1 MTFPKLLAF
10 VRERLIYVWIVSIGL
25 WMSWWGWLLL
35 TTMGVLVDDEKVFTD
50 HMAFYSGARL
60 ISEGRGEILYDY
72 EQLGYEQRKFV
83 GHDDGKH
90 SLTAIRNP
98 PFYFLLYLPTAGLPY
113 LASFWIWSIVS
124 LLMLYL
130 GFRLLEVERP
140 LLAMAWATSFYAVF
154 TTISFG
160 QNTLLSFAILC
171 GVYWCL
177 KRDYKISA
185 GMLAGLLSFKPTV
198 MLGLLIWW
206 LLGVRRYWRCWLG
219 LALTGG
225 ILLAIT
231 LLFVRKEFEIFLA
244 KLGEI
249 AAYDL
254 DDFYNH
260 HTMRAFWAYLFGYD
274 KPLGLKFGAA
284 TSLVLTVAFVF
295 FWYRHRDSLTNLF
308 GGAVYFTLL
317 ASPHAL
323 VYEWS
328 LILIPAVLWW
338 REYPEN
344 RDRWLI
350 LYAVPWLV
358 LLVGTQAAK
367 YQSQWFGGFAIH
379 FSPLILTIM
388 GFVFA
393 RELDRLSTPKPVATV
408 E

>member
-1 MTFPKLLAF
+1 MTFPKVLAF

-35 TTMGVLVDDEKVFTD
+35 TTMGVLADEDKVFTD

-72 EQLGYEQRKFV
+72 AQLGLEQRKFV
-83 GHDDGKH
+83 GHDDGGH

-113 LASFWIWSIVS
+113 LASFWIWSIIS
-124 LLMLYL
+124 ILMLYL
-130 GFRLLEVERP
+130 GFRLLGVERP
-140 LLAMAWATSFYAVF
+140 LLAMAWATSFYPVF
-154 TTISFG
+154 STISFG
-160 QNTLLSFAILC
+160 QNSLLSFAVMC
-171 GVYWCL
+171 GVYRCL
-177 KRDYKISA
+177 KEDRKVSA

-206 LLGVRRYWRCWLG
+206 LLDARRYWRCWLG
-219 LALTGG
+219 LALTGA
-225 ILLAIT
+225 ILLTIT

-254 DDFYNH
+254 DDFFNH
-260 HTMRAFWAYLFGYD
+260 HTMRGFWTYLFGND
-274 KPLGLKFGAA
+274 KQLGLRFGGV
-284 TSLVLTVAFVF
+284 TSLILTVAFVF
-295 FWYRHRDSLTNLF
+295 FWYRHRNSLTNSL
-308 GGAVYFTLL
+308 GGAVYFTLMV
-317 ASPHAL
+317 SPHAL

-328 LILIPAVLWW
+328 LVLIPAVIWW

-344 RDRWLI
+344 RDRWLV
-350 LYAVPWLV
+350 LYAIPWVV

-379 FSPLILTIM
+379 FSPFVLTVM

-393 RELDRLSTPKPVATV
+393 RELGRLTKPKPITV
-408 E
+408 VE